1 MTGSTA
7 AEHPWFEESVRSERP
22 RLVRLCTAITGNS
35 IAAED
40 LAQETVLEAWRQRH
54 KIYDPAGLPAWLAA
68 IARNVCRRWAQV
80 RSQTPSDV
88 DTSHVDA
95 AAIGMLS
102 GESASLDL
110 ELELERDE
118 MARLLDQALAL
129 LPGETRAVL
138 IARLI
143 DNLPHAQ
150 IAQQLRLSEGAVKM
164 RLKRGKLALRQVLVS
179 EFADQ
184 IRAHSIG
191 VPSSARQPTTIWCP
205 LCGMAKLEVM
215 LDRERGDFTL
225 TCPTCFPAHGVAITR
240 VEADPNLLGGLQGYM
255 PMLNRITRIV
265 VPYFRDARATSTG
278 ICLRC
283 GAPSRVVMQLPAP
296 YRSRPREQRG
306 MQVVCPSC
314 GEVVWI
320 SAGGFIM
327 ADPAV
332 QDFWREHPRMR
343 TWPERS
349 IEVDGRPALV
359 ARLESVTRAA
369 RLDVLVDAED
379 FTILS
384 THRL

>member
-1 MTGSTA
+1 
-7 AEHPWFEESVRSERP
+7 
-22 RLVRLCTAITGNS
+22 VRLCTAITGNS

-40 LAQETVLEAWRQRH
+40 LAQETLVEAWRQRH
-54 KIYDPAGLPAWLAA
+54 KVYDPAGLHAWLAA
-68 IARNVCRRWAQV
+68 IARNVCRRWTQV
-80 RSQTPSDV
+80 RSQTPAVIGPPYPDV
-88 DTSHVDA
+88 ETARIAPDPSVA
-95 AAIGMLS
+95 
-102 GESASLDL
+102 LDL

-118 MARLLDQALAL
+118 LARLLDQALAL
-129 LPGETRAVL
+129 LPDETRVVL
-138 IARLI
+138 TARLI
-143 DNLPHAQ
+143 DDLPHAQ

-184 IRAHSIG
+184 IRAYGIG
-191 VPSSARQPTTIWCP
+191 VPSSARQSTTIWCP

-225 TCPTCFPAHGVAITR
+225 TCPTCFPAHGVAIAR
-240 VEADPNLLGGLQGYM
+240 VEGDPNQLGGLQGYK
-255 PMLNRITRIV
+255 PMLNRITRIG
-265 VPYFRDARATSTG
+265 VPYFRHARATSTG

-283 GAPSRVVMQLPAP
+283 GAPARVVLQLPAP

-349 IEVDGRPALV
+349 IEIDGRPALV
-359 ARLESVTRAA
+359 ARLESVTRTA

-379 FTILS
+379 LTILS